1 MAGVL
6 GMAFIPY
13 YNQLM
18 TILETNDEL
27 KKSAKGIFKQM
38 AWAAGGTAVGGVLL
52 GPPGAMIGGVAGSF
66 VGYMCSDE
74 YTAMIKVLKNLNDQ
88 DKAKVVKAVQELVG
102 SSSIEALT
110 RFIGTRSREICSS
123 KFYTRWSGI
132 FKKEAKS
139 ARINITVITISSYE
153 QNVGLRIF
161 SSSL

>member
-18 TILETNDEL
+18 TILEINDEL

-110 RFIGTRSREICSS
+110 RFIGNQVQRDLFLKVLHEVV
-123 KFYTRWSGI
+123 G
-132 FKKEAKS
+132 
-139 ARINITVITISSYE
+139 NI
-153 QNVGLRIF
+153 QKGG
-161 SSSL
+161 